1 MSRIL
6 DVGLEELSALLHK
19 MGEHTFDAVSLS
31 LGSCIGGKSMYKQ
44 VHELSDAVASLSDK
58 VESKTFELIA
68 RYQPVASDLRTIK
81 SYMKISNDFARY
93 GRYAFDVSYICER
106 LGGLCDCEDWVQKY
120 ITEMSE
126 KVLGMVRLSID
137 SLRNHDY
144 NLAKTVSGPEKQV
157 DQMYLKYI
165 DRIVELPHTT
175 NKCTVS
181 SILVIRYLERIAD
194 HATYICES
202 VVYLATGEKVSLG

>member
-6 DVGLEELSALLHK
+6 DAGLEELSLLLHK
-19 MGEHTFDAVSLS
+19 MGELTYEAVSLS
-31 LGSCIGGKSMYKQ
+31 LGSCIEGRGSHKQ
-44 VHELSDAVASLSDK
+44 VHELSDAVVSLSDK

-81 SYMKISNDFARY
+81 SYMKISNDFSRY

-106 LGGLCDCEDWVQKY
+106 LGGLCNCEEWVQKY
-120 ITEMSE
+120 IEEMSE

-137 SLRNHDY
+137 ALRNHDH
-144 NLAKTVSGPEKQV
+144 NLAKTISESERQV
-157 DQMYLKYI
+157 DQMYLTYI
-165 DRIVELPHTT
+165 DKIVELSHTT

-202 VVYLATGEKVSLG
+202 VVYLVTGEKVSLG

>member
-6 DVGLEELSALLHK
+6 DVGLEELSLLLHK
-19 MGEHTFDAVSLS
+19 MGELTFEAVSLS
-31 LGSCIGGKSMYKQ
+31 LGSFIEGKSVHRQ
-44 VHELSDAVASLSDK
+44 VRELSDAVISLSDQ

-68 RYQPVASDLRTIK
+68 RYQPVASDLRTIR

-106 LGGLCDCEDWVQKY
+106 LGGLCDCEDWMQEY
-120 ITEMSE
+120 IAEMSE

-137 SLRNHDY
+137 SLKDHDY
-144 NLAKTVSGPEKQV
+144 SLAKTISEPEKQV
-157 DQMYLKYI
+157 DQLYLRYI
-165 DRIVELPHTT
+165 DKIVELSHIT